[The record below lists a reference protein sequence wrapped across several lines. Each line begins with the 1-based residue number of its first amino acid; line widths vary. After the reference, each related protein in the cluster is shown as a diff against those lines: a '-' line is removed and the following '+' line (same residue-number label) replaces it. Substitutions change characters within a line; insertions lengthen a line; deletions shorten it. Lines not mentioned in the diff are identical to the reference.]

1 MRRPLSRR
9 VVRRARDRRLI
20 VFGSKPFLRT
30 FFLLCGLGH
39 LVVGIAGAACP
50 RWFFDAVPPWPP
62 LHVGQIQ
69 IAGVF
74 DLSMAT
80 AFLVAATDVQRYAGL
95 VILVGVVGEG
105 GHALVRIG
113 HVIAGDNPPADL
125 VLPSV
130 MVAVAVI
137 LAIGGIQRRAQRS

>member
-1 MRRPLSRR
+1 
-9 VVRRARDRRLI
+9 
-20 VFGSKPFLRT
+20 VFGREPFLKI
-30 FFLLCGLGH
+30 FFVLWGLGH

-50 RWFFDAVPPWPP
+50 RWFFGTVPPWPP

-69 IAGVF
+69 IAGIF

-80 AFLVAATDVQRYAGL
+80 AFLAGATDVRRYAGL
-95 VILVGVVGEG
+95 VIPVGVVAEG

-125 VLPSV
+125 ALPSL

-137 LAIGGIQRRAQRS
+137 LVIGGIQRRAERE